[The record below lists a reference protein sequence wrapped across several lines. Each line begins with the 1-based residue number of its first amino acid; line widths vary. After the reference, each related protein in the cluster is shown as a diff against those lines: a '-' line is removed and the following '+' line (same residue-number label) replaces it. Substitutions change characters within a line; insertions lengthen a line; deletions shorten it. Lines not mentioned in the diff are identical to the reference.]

1 MSIEYKTKIV
11 TVTPYNVLVADE
23 VLFINVAGPASVIL
37 PSTGNNDK
45 CKRAFYIKDFT
56 GLAKTN
62 PITITSAG
70 GKTVDGSAFAIL
82 NVGYSHIQV
91 IYDGTDWKIIS

>member
-1 MSIEYKTKIV
+1 MSIDLQTKIV
-11 TVTPYNVLVADE
+11 TVTPYNVQNSDE
-23 VLFINVAGPASVIL
+23 VLFINVVGPASVVL
-37 PSTGNNDK
+37 PSTGNNGN
-45 CKRAFYIKDFT
+45 CKRSFYIKDFT

-70 GKTVDGSAFAIL
+70 GKTIDGSAFAIL

-91 IYDGTDWKIIS
+91 IYDGTNWKIIA

>member
-1 MSIEYKTKIV
+1 MSIDLQTKIV
-11 TVTPYNVLVADE
+11 TVTPYTVLSSDE
-23 VLFINVAGPASVIL
+23 VLFINVVGPASVVL
-37 PSTGNNDK
+37 PATGTNDK
-45 CKRAFYIKDFT
+45 CKRSFYIKDFT

-70 GKTVDGSAFAIL
+70 GKTIDGTVFAIL

-91 IYDGTDWKIIS
+91 IYDGTNWKIIA

>member
-1 MSIEYKTKIV
+1 MSIDLQTKIV
-11 TVTPYNVLVADE
+11 TVTPYNVQNSDE
-23 VLFINVAGPASVIL
+23 VLFINVVGPASVVL

-45 CKRAFYIKDFT
+45 CKRSFYIKDFT
-56 GLAKTN
+56 GVAKTT

-70 GKTVDGSAFAIL
+70 GKTIDGSAFAIL

-91 IYDGTDWKIIS
+91 IYDGTNWKIIA